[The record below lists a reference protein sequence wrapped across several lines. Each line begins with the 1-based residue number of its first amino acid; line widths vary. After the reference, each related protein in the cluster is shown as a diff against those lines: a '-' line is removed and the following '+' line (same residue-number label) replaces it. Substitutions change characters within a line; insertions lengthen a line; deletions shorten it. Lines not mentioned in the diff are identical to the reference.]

1 MNALAGTGAQRGG
14 MVLGVIFGLLIGL
27 GIALGVAMYIAKVP
41 VPFMDKTG
49 GHRTPEQEAADAERL
64 RNWDP
69 NAGLA
74 GRTARPVF
82 EAASNAAS
90 ATAAAASGASAVAQ
104 AASAASAPAPVVVV
118 QPVPPRRS
126 ASAPVALAS
135 APRSTRDP
143 AAILSG
149 REPGSP
155 STAGSPGNPGS
166 TVQAILPP
174 AVPTAPRVTEA
185 KEARPAAVQ
194 GFQVQAGA
202 YSSATEAEQQ
212 RARLALQG
220 YSARL
225 HEREINGR
233 MVYRVR
239 IGPFDTRNEADKLRE
254 QLQSAGV
261 DAILIPAPHPAQ

>member
-155 STAGSPGNPGS
+155 GSSGS

-174 AVPTAPRVTEA
+174 PAASRVTEA